1 MFRCFSTFFKVH
13 QLLQLVFF
21 LVVSLYFGSSK
32 MVFSLVQV
40 VELGCLLLFQVAFMC
55 IDFFFLVMCLFV
67 SGCFSFVIG

>member
-1 MFRCFSTFFKVH
+1 MFFY
-13 QLLQLVFF
+13 VFQSSSAPSACVL

-55 IDFFFLVMCLFV
+55 IDFFW
-67 SGCFSFVIG
+67 

>member
-1 MFRCFSTFFKVH
+1 MFLCFFTDFQTSSASSACV
-13 QLLQLVFF
+13 L

-55 IDFFFLVMCLFV
+55 IDFFW
-67 SGCFSFVIG
+67 